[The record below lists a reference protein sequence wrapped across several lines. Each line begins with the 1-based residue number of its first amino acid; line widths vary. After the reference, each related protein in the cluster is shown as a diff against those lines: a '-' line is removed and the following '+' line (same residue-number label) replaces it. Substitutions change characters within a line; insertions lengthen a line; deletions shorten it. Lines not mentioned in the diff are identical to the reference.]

1 MIMKKTL
8 ISLCLL
14 LTFLLTFGLTSCME
28 ITPSGEENTETNTE
42 ASGNGGMTK
51 IDFGEL
57 ESGNYIT
64 VVHDEDET
72 VRGKEENDEA
82 LRAEYADVTPEEC
95 VGRFRG
101 VLSPMPTIKLYEDG
115 TFFFH
120 SPLSSFKTAITGT
133 YTVEGNQLL
142 LQANADYTDTV
153 YTLSFSFLNADTLV
167 FHPDKSSDLYE
178 FLIYYKEDVAFLRTD
193 E

>member
-1 MIMKKTL
+1 MKKTL

-14 LTFLLTFGLTSCME
+14 LTFLLTLGLTSCME

-42 ASGNGGMTK
+42 AGGNGGMTK

-82 LRAEYADVTPEEC
+82 LRAEYADVTSEEC

-101 VLSPMPTIKLYEDG
+101 VLSPMPSITLYEDG

-120 SPLSSFKTAITGT
+120 SLLSSFKTAITGT

-178 FLIYYKEDVAFLRTD
+178 FLIYYKEDVAFVRTD

>member
-1 MIMKKTL
+1 MKKTL
-8 ISLCLL
+8 TILCLL
-14 LTFLLTFGLTSCME
+14 LAFLLTLGLTSCKKSM
-28 ITPSGEENTETNTE
+28 PSGEENTEAGTE
-42 ASGNGGMTK
+42 AGDNGGMTK
-51 IDFGEL
+51 IDFGTL

-64 VVHDEDET
+64 VARDENET

-101 VLSPMPTIKLYEDG
+101 ALSPIPSIKLYEDG

-120 SPLSSFKTAITGT
+120 SPLSSYKTAITGT

-142 LQANADYTDTV
+142 LQANADYTNTT

-178 FLIYYKEDVAFLRTD
+178 FLIYYKEDVAFVRTD